1 MSQNIIPTPSSEKQ
15 TSYRYVPVHQV
26 LTNEDIGTYSTF
38 GLQVLL
44 VEEILLEEITDI
56 STDLCEVQRIA
67 ELCTERQLHPE
78 QIHDVVHDLL
88 HDPDPI
94 FS

>member
-1 MSQNIIPTPSSEKQ
+1 MSQKFIPTQSSEKQ

-38 GLQVLL
+38 GLQVLW
-44 VEEILLEEITDI
+44 VEETLLEEISDV
-56 STDLCEVQRIA
+56 SPSLSDVQRIA

-78 QIHDVVHDLL
+78 QIHDIVHDLL
-88 HDPDPI
+88 HDPEPI
-94 FS
+94 SG